1 MIDNKRT
8 AISID
13 RVFKRFPLKG
23 RSKGLLALDDLSMA
37 VEPGEFVAL
46 LGPSGC
52 GKSTL
57 LRLIAS
63 LEEPTDGKVMV
74 NGESPSVLACRH
86 AFGVA
91 FQDHAL
97 LPWLTVQGNIA
108 LPFSLAGRSVDRD
121 SVTTLIDLVGLK
133 GFENARPAQLSGG
146 MRQRVSIA
154 RSLVLSP
161 KVLLLDEPFGALD
174 AVTRRQMNIELQRI
188 WSKQRITT
196 VLVTHSVEEALFLSD
211 RVVVLSARP
220 GKIMREI
227 AVPFGRPR
235 APHVM
240 RSDAFHQLVD
250 ELTLSLQPPNGDP
263 DDGG

>member
-1 MIDNKRT
+1 MVENKQT
-8 AISID
+8 AITID

-23 RSKGLLALDDLSMA
+23 RSDGLLALEDLSLSI
-37 VEPGEFVAL
+37 VSGEFVAL

-63 LEEPTDGKVMV
+63 LEVPTTGTVAI
-74 NGESPSVLACRH
+74 NGETPSALARRH

-97 LPWLTVQGNIA
+97 LPWLTVQGNIG
-108 LPFSLAGRSVDRD
+108 LPFSLAGQSVDRLAV
-121 SVTTLIDLVGLK
+121 SALIDLVGLK
-133 GFENARPAQLSGG
+133 GFEKARPRQLSGG

-161 KVLLLDEPFGALD
+161 EVLLLDEPFGALD

-188 WSKQRITT
+188 WSQQCITT

-220 GKIMREI
+220 GKIITELK
-227 AVPFGRPR
+227 VPFERPR
-235 APHVM
+235 APGIM
-240 RSDAFHQLVD
+240 RSETFHQLVD
-250 ELTLSLQPPNGDP
+250 ELTLSLHPPMET
-263 DDGG
+263 